1 MKSLEERFLK
11 YVQIDT
17 QSEDGHEEVPSTE
30 KQKDLAKVLVRELK
44 ELGLKDAEM
53 DEHGYVYATLP
64 ANDEKKG
71 VPAIGFLAHMDT
83 APDCSGTGVKPR
95 VIENYDGG
103 DIVLNDTGMTLSP
116 AETPVLKKMTGQS
129 LIVTDGT
136 TLLGGD
142 DKAGVAAIMTMLDDL
157 YDHPEL
163 HHGKVCVCF
172 TPDEEVG
179 NGPKYFDVKKFGA
192 DYAYTLDG
200 GGLGEV
206 NYETF
211 NAASLKVTVH
221 GVQTHPGD
229 AKDRMKNSIKIAEEF
244 DAMLPANEV
253 PEKTQDRE
261 GFFHLMEFHGTV
273 PETTMSY
280 IIRDHDA
287 VLFGHR
293 KLMVRKC
300 AEELN
305 KRYGDGTVEI
315 ALKDSYRNMAEVLKG
330 HMHLIRTACDV
341 MKELGVEPR
350 VTAVRGGTDGSQISF
365 MGLPCPNLCDGD
377 YNEHSLKEFV
387 SIDEMKTSGKI
398 ALRIL
403 LKYFENPERCAEK

>member
-17 QSEDGHEEVPSTE
+17 QSEEGHDSVPSTE
-30 KQKDLAKVLVRELK
+30 KQKNLARELVKELK
-44 ELGLKDAEM
+44 ELGLDDAAM
-53 DEHGYVYATLP
+53 DGHGYVYATLP
-64 ANDEKKG
+64 ANDDKPG

-83 APDCSGTGVKPR
+83 APDCSGTNVKPR
-95 VIENYDGG
+95 LIEKYDGG
-103 DIVLNDTGMTLSP
+103 DIVLNENGMTLSP
-116 AETPVLKKMTGQS
+116 DTTPELRRVVGQD

-142 DKAGVAAIMTMLDDL
+142 DKAGIAAIMTMLDDL

-200 GGLGEV
+200 GELGEV

-229 AKDRMKNSIKIAEEF
+229 AKDRMKNAIKIAEEF

-253 PEKTQDRE
+253 PEKTKDRE
-261 GFFHLMEFHGTV
+261 GFFHLMEFSGTV
-273 PETTMSY
+273 PEAKMSY
-280 IIRDHDA
+280 IIRDHDS
-287 VLFGHR
+287 VIFGHR

-305 KRYGDGTVEI
+305 KKYGEGTVEI
-315 ALKDSYRNMAEVLKG
+315 TLRDSYRNMAEVLRR
-330 HMHLIRTACDV
+330 HMHLINTACEV
-341 MKELGVEPR
+341 MKELGVEPNI
-350 VTAVRGGTDGSQISF
+350 TAVRGGTDGSQISF

-377 YNEHSLKEFV
+377 YCEHSLKEFV
-387 SIDEMKTSGKI
+387 SVDQMKTCAKI
-398 ALRIL
+398 ALHIL
-403 LKYFENPERCAEK
+403 LAYFENPERCRG